1 MEKTKVKVLVVDRA
15 LKEGEH
21 AVKNIFFPY
30 KVKDYDIVIFPF
42 REDKPYTEVVVL
54 KISIK
59 SSFEWGELFQISVD
73 GDEDDPFFSFE
84 LEGIEEEVFYEIL
97 SQEFEVESSNLTTVE
112 KIS

>member
-1 MEKTKVKVLVVDRA
+1 MFLTLFFLTPEIIASLNCQVV
-15 LKEGEH
+15 
-21 AVKNIFFPY
+21 
-30 KVKDYDIVIFPF
+30 VIFPF